1 MRAVVIGAALAA
13 ALLLW
18 LQAGQGGADDGDA
31 AYEAPDLLDQADAL
45 FQDFIDMGSNVSP
58 EQQGRNLAAFMRA
71 IRVGEGTLGQDGCR
85 TIVGGSLFDDYYD
98 HPRIKVWIPRIND
111 YSSAAGAYQ
120 IITRTWNGVQ
130 AKLGLPDFSPAS
142 QDRPCIELIRQ
153 RGGLRLAMNGQFAA
167 AVEKCKKECASLPGV
182 GYGQRE
188 RERARCQIVA
198 RRHLPSS
205 SAGRARCFPCGAGAC
220 TRGPTTARVVY
231 RSTSRARCVRHGAAC
246 VPGQTGECP

>member
-1 MRAVVIGAALAA
+1 MNGKIVIIGAACAA

-18 LQAGQGGADDGDA
+18 LKAGQGGADDGDT
-31 AYEAPDLLDQADAL
+31 AYEAPDLFDQADTL
-45 FQDFIDMGSNVSP
+45 FQEFTDMNSTVSP

-71 IRVGEGTLGQDGCR
+71 IRVGEGTLGQDGYR
-85 TIVGGSLFDDYYD
+85 TIVGGGLFDDYSD

-120 IITRTWNGVQ
+120 MIRRTWDGVQ

-142 QDRPCIELIRQ
+142 QDLACIELIRQ

-167 AVEKCKKECASLPGV
+167 AVQKCRKEWASLPGA

-188 RERARCQIVA
+188 ESLARLQAEYIN
-198 RRHLPSS
+198 
-205 SAGRARCFPCGAGAC
+205 AG
-220 TRGPTTARVVY
+220 
-231 RSTSRARCVRHGAAC
+231 
-246 VPGQTGECP
+246 GQLA